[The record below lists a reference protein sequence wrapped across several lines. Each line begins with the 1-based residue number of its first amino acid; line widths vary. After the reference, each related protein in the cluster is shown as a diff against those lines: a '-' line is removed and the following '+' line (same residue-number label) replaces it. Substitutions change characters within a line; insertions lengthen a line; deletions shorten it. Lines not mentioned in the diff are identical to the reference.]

1 MIPGKGELRR
11 CTRCTRLVLWTVTR
25 AGRYLLV
32 DPKPDERGNQ
42 ACYRKAPGSWESRS
56 LDAADAL
63 PPARWEH
70 RFVPHVATC
79 KPPEPKP
86 PATLPTNVVPFRRP
100 RGNR

>member
-1 MIPGKGELRR
+1 MIPSKRELRACSR
-11 CTRCTRLVLWTVTR
+11 CGKAVLWTVTR

-42 ACYRKAPGSWESRS
+42 ACFRKGPRSWESRS

-63 PPARWEH
+63 PVAAWEH

-79 KPPEPKP
+79 KPKPPPEPKP
-86 PATLPTNVVPFRRP
+86 LPENVVPFPRR
-100 RGNR
+100 RR